1 MCLTTVSRWND
12 RSYGADD
19 TLLLVVQIRP
29 PETRA
34 EAHGAVAPGDSP

>member
-1 MCLTTVSRWND
+1 MCLTTVTRWND
-12 RSYGADD
+12 RSYWADD

-34 EAHGAVAPGDSP
+34 VPSHRVRVVL